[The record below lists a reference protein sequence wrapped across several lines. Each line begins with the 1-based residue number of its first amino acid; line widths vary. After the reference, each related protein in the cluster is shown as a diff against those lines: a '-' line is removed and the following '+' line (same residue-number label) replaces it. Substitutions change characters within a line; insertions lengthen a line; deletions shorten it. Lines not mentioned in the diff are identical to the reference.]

1 MTSNTLQPQTDS
13 TAIAATRR
21 HQLTGGTARR
31 LAPLCAAIAILAALA
46 GGIANNASAMTPA
59 QSTSQGSV
67 NTLIP
72 DINNF
77 WTANM
82 RGWGWLSYYRVPSV
96 YFYNST
102 ITACGTSLSP
112 LNSFACSGS
121 YIGQIYIGTGW
132 TQSLHNTYGDYG
144 SGVILAHEWGHEI
157 MYDLG
162 WTSRSGTI
170 GSELFADCL
179 AGMYTHYGLLVSH
192 KLDNSDYWEGSN
204 TLRSIAGG
212 DHGTPDQRAAWYQWG
227 YTQYNINSCYRAL
240 T

>member
-1 MTSNTLQPQTDS
+1 MKDLRKKLTLLVVTLALS
-13 TAIAATRR
+13 TACIAA
-21 HQLTGGTARR
+21 LG
-31 LAPLCAAIAILAALA
+31 
-46 GGIANNASAMTPA
+46 ASSADAMTPA

-77 WTANM
+77 WTSAM
-82 RGWGWLSYYRVPSV
+82 RGWGWSSYYHVPSV
-96 YFYNST
+96 WFYNSN
-102 ITACGTSLSP
+102 ISACGTTLSAS
-112 LNSFACSGS
+112 NSFACQGA
-121 YIGQIYIGTGW
+121 YLGRIYIGTGW
-132 TQSLHNTYGDYG
+132 TQGLHNQYGDYG

-179 AGMYTHYGLLVSH
+179 AGMYTHYGLLGSH
-192 KLDNSDYWEGSN
+192 KLDNSDYWEGYN
-204 TLRSIAGG
+204 TLRAIAGG

-227 YTQYNINSCYRAL
+227 YTQYSIGSCYTAL

>member
-1 MTSNTLQPQTDS
+1 MKNLRIRSAAVIATLALSAVAVAAIGTS
-13 TAIAATRR
+13 TAA
-21 HQLTGGTARR
+21 
-31 LAPLCAAIAILAALA
+31 
-46 GGIANNASAMTPA
+46 AMTPA
-59 QSTSQGSV
+59 QTTSQGSI

-77 WTANM
+77 WATSMSN
-82 RGWGWLSYYRVPSV
+82 WGWRSYYRVPSV

-102 ITACGTSLSP
+102 ISACGTTLGAN
-112 LNSFACSGS
+112 NSFACSGA

-132 TQSLHNTYGDYG
+132 TQGLHNTFGDYG

-162 WTSRSGTI
+162 WKSRSGTI

-204 TLRSIAGG
+204 TLRYIAGG

-227 YTQYNINSCYRAL
+227 YTQYNINSCYTAL